1 LFGQEKETKE
11 KATPCLAPSGYPALR
26 AKPGGC
32 ATRPN
37 KPHTT
42 RLVAELKQCSPKTPV
57 LAVLLGAAAG
67 DWGGV
72 LLPKVIENVILQDL
86 TPEEVREMV

>member
-1 LFGQEKETKE
+1 VL
-11 KATPCLAPSGYPALR
+11 L

-32 ATRPN
+32 ATRPD

-57 LAVLLGAAAG
+57 LAVLLGVAQG
-67 DWGGV
+67 ERVVVYCW
-72 LLPKVIENVILQDL
+72 LLNE
-86 TPEEVREMV
+86 T